1 MAEAFLRKHAGDQF
15 EVYSGGLEPKPIH
28 PMTIQVMEETGVD
41 MSGQTSK
48 PLAQFVGKA
57 QFDFL
62 ITLCSD
68 AEDRCPVFPGMGTR
82 LHWPFED
89 PAAFKGPEEERL
101 ARFREIRD
109 QIDRTVIAWLVG
121 QGIAVHQ

>member
-1 MAEAFLRKHAGDQF
+1 
-15 EVYSGGLEPKPIH
+15 
-28 PMTIQVMEETGVD
+28 
-41 MSGQTSK
+41 MSRQTSK
-48 PLAQFVGKA
+48 PLAQFIGKV
-57 QFDFL
+57 QFDYL

-89 PAAFKGPEEERL
+89 PAAFTGPEAERL

-109 QIDRTVIAWLVG
+109 QIEKTVIAWLVG
-121 QGIAVHQ
+121 QGMAVPH